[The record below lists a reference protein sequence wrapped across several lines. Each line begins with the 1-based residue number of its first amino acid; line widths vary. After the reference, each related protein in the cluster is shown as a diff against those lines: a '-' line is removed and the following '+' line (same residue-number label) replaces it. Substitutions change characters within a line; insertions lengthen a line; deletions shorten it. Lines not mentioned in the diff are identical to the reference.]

1 MNTRVSHFT
10 GIMIIAI
17 AWLALGEQAIAQS
30 TMYWTSEATATI
42 QRSNLDGSQV
52 TGLVPAEADDPNGLA
67 LDIAGGRMYWT
78 DFHAAKIQRANLDG
92 SGVEDLVTT
101 GVVSPSAIAL
111 DVAAGKM
118 YWTDFDAKKIQRA
131 NLDGSQVEDVV
142 IDLPSSPLAIML
154 DTALGRVFWS
164 DFDTNKL
171 RRANLD
177 GTGVRE
183 LETIGAAAFD
193 GLALDMA
200 GGKIYWTDFDAAKIQ
215 RANFN
220 GTNVEDLISTG
231 LVSPV
236 AVVLDV
242 AGGKMYW
249 SDFHAAKIQRA
260 NLDGSQLE
268 NLVTDLASSPLA
280 VALAID
286 HPSCS
291 SSFAPQ
297 DVVATPLKFVHK
309 VRTAGDAIVDVVFVQ
324 NLDSVERN
332 ADVALDLWLSD
343 NVTLS
348 GDDALLA
355 QRVVSCGTLAP
366 GQQMRVKFK
375 ERDLENID
383 GKFAIVT
390 VHHGNVIGPADEPLT
405 TLVKRIGG
413 RGCIKDKARYEIE
426 PNTPDSPRSVG
437 GIRPTDCLMIEG
449 AIGQASDVD
458 GHQLNVKGAQTFDVI
473 LTHSADVN
481 FGLSIEDAV
490 TGPLDCAT
498 STTCTVTISDIDD
511 TGIAEVHLNVVPLQG
526 TGEYTIDV
534 FSQEIETPSNT
545 VTLVGNGIT
554 VADETSPSEDF
565 TVDTIVAGTAALR
578 RSATA
583 FDHNTVK
590 LQLVH
595 DGFSGFGA
603 VLMSEQFTLCIY
615 DAIAGGCSATDPRRF
630 TATLNNVVVNNTG
643 FNGEVTVDLSGATV
657 DFTGIRGDGSTLTLA
672 TSSSALDSGFS
683 VEGSS
688 TVIFHPRFFLD
699 VLSGVPGTVG
709 DVFSNLAFIPEGG
722 TQDFKFTLSVGANVT
737 MAPALAPQTGNP
749 INPFSGTPQTE
760 SCTTENR
767 VANNCQNVT
776 RIEGVMTLR

>member
-1 MNTRVSHFT
+1 MVGHLPA
-10 GIMIIAI
+10 IVIIVI

-30 TMYWTSEATATI
+30 TMYWTSEATTTI
-42 QRSNLDGSQV
+42 RQSNLDGSQV
-52 TGLVPAEADDPNGLA
+52 EALVPNDADDPNGLA
-67 LDIAGGRMYWT
+67 LDVAGGKMYWT

-111 DVAAGKM
+111 DVTAGKM

-131 NLDGSQVEDVV
+131 NLNGSQVEDVV
-142 IDLPSSPLAIML
+142 TGLPSPPLALAL
-154 DTALGRVFWS
+154 DTALGRMFWS

-183 LETIGAAAFD
+183 LETIGAADFD

-236 AVVLDV
+236 AIALDV
-242 AGGKMYW
+242 AGGKIYW

-260 NLDGSQLE
+260 NLDGSQVDE
-268 NLVTDLASSPLA
+268 LVTDLASSPLA

-297 DVVATPLKFVHK
+297 GVAATPLKFVHK
-309 VRTAGDAIVDVVFVQ
+309 VRTAGDAIVDVVFVR
-324 NLDSVERN
+324 NLDSTVRN

-355 QRVVSCGTLAP
+355 QRVVSCGTLGP

-375 ERDLENID
+375 ERDLDNID

-390 VHHGNVIGPADEPLT
+390 VHHGNAIGPADQPLT

-437 GIRPTDCLMIEG
+437 GIRPTDCLTIEG
-449 AIGQASDVD
+449 AIGDESDID
-458 GHQLNVKGAQTFDVI
+458 GHQLKVKGEQTFDVI
-473 LTHSADVN
+473 LTHSSDVQ
-481 FGLSIEDAV
+481 FRLDVLDSVSG
-490 TGPLDCAT
+490 TLDCAT
-498 STTCTVTISDIDD
+498 STACTVTISTLDE
-511 TGIAEVHLNVVPLQG
+511 TGIAEVRVTVVPVQG
-526 TGEYTIDV
+526 TGEYTIDL
-534 FSQEIETPSNT
+534 FSQEITTPSNT
-545 VTLVGNGIT
+545 VTLAGNGIT
-554 VADETSPSEDF
+554 VSDGTASSRDF
-565 TVDTIVAGTAALR
+565 TVDTITGGIATLR
-578 RSATA
+578 HSEIA
-583 FDHNTVK
+583 FDHDTVQ
-590 LQLVH
+590 LQLAH
-595 DGFSGFGA
+595 QGFSGFGA
-603 VLMSEQFTLCIY
+603 VLISEQFTLCAY
-615 DAIAGGCSATDPRRF
+615 DAAVAGCSTTDLRSF

-643 FNGEVTVDLSGATV
+643 FNGDVTVDLNGATV
-657 DFTGIRGDGSTLTLA
+657 DFTGTRRDGGTLTLA
-672 TSSSALDSGFS
+672 TAFNALTAGFS
-683 VEGSS
+683 VVGSS
-688 TVIFHPRFFLD
+688 TVIFTPQLFLNALIAAQAD
-699 VLSGVPGTVG
+699 LGNVLGAMV
-709 DVFSNLAFIPEGG
+709 LIPPDG
-722 TQDFKFTLSVGANVT
+722 TQDFKFSLGVGVDLTL
-737 MAPALAPQTGNP
+737 APALASQTGSP
-749 INPFSGTPQTE
+749 INPATGTPQTNT
-760 SCTTENR
+760 CTTANR
-767 VANNCQNVT
+767 VANNCQNVS
-776 RIEGVMTLR
+776 RIEGVITLR